1 MSKRYASQGME
12 GIKMKM
18 PQSACMALLALSA
31 SSWGA
36 TTAGGTLIIDDNIHF
51 DNNLVWET
59 PDLPYA
65 RLLANS
71 KEATPFTLGRA
82 SHVRHGAINGSTP
95 GGTPLKP
102 LPAPV
107 SAVPEA
113 NMYAMLLVGLGLLA
127 LSVRGEKQEK
137 FDA

>member
-1 MSKRYASQGME
+1 ME
-12 GIKMKM
+12 GKKMKM
-18 PQSACMALLALSA
+18 PKSACMALLALSA

-36 TTAGGTLIIDDNIHF
+36 TTQGDTVIIDDNINF
-51 DNNLVWET
+51 NNNLVWAT

-71 KEATPFTLGRA
+71 KATPPFTLGRA
-82 SHVRHGAINGSTP
+82 SREHPGAISRP
-95 GGTPLKP
+95 ALAAMPLKP
-102 LPAPV
+102 LPAPA

-113 NMYAMLLVGLGLLA
+113 NVYAMLLVGLGLLG

-137 FDA
+137 FDG

>member
-1 MSKRYASQGME
+1 
-12 GIKMKM
+12 MKM

-36 TTAGGTLIIDDNIHF
+36 TTAGDTVIIDDNINF
-51 DNNLVWET
+51 DNNLVWAT

-71 KEATPFTLGRA
+71 KVATSFTLGRA
-82 SHVRHGAINGSTP
+82 SHARHGAI
-95 GGTPLKP
+95 GGPALAAMPLKP
-102 LPAPV
+102 LAAPV

-127 LSVRGEKQEK
+127 LSVHGEKQEK

>member
-1 MSKRYASQGME
+1 M
-12 GIKMKM
+12 KMKM

-36 TTAGGTLIIDDNIHF
+36 TKAGDTVIIDDNINF
-51 DNNLVWET
+51 NNNLVWAT

-71 KEATPFTLGRA
+71 KAATPFTLGPA
-82 SHVRHGAINGSTP
+82 SHEHHGAMSGPVLATI
-95 GGTPLKP
+95 PLKP
-102 LPAPV
+102 LPVPT
-107 SAVPEA
+107 STVPEA
-113 NMYAMLLVGLGLLA
+113 NVYTMLLLGLGLLA

-137 FDA
+137 FDS

>member
-1 MSKRYASQGME
+1 MDLHCWQACGNAMLARVWE
-12 GIKMKM
+12 GNTMKM

-36 TTAGGTLIIDDNIHF
+36 TTAGDTVIIDDNINF

-113 NMYAMLLVGLGLLA
+113 NMY
-127 LSVRGEKQEK
+127 
-137 FDA
+137 

>member
-1 MSKRYASQGME
+1 
-12 GIKMKM
+12 MKM

-36 TTAGGTLIIDDNIHF
+36 TTAGDAVIIDDNINF
-51 DNNLVWET
+51 NNNLVWAT

-71 KEATPFTLGRA
+71 KAAMPFTLGPA
-82 SHVRHGAINGSTP
+82 SHEHHGGGPVLAAI
-95 GGTPLKP
+95 PLKP
-102 LPAPV
+102 LPLPT
-107 SAVPEA
+107 STVPEA
-113 NMYAMLLVGLGLLA
+113 NVYTMLLLGLGLLA

-137 FDA
+137 FDG